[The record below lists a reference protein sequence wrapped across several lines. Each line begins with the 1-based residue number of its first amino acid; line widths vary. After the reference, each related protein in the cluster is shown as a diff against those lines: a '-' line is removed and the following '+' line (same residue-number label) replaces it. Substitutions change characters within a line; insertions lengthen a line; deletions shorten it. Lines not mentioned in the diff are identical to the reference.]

1 MEMEF
6 AFLSQDVVNLDTK
19 IQNSIHV
26 FIYYSESESGAISI
40 TWAQQNTCYS
50 PSNTMCWHDVVLVL
64 GHPDTQQ
71 KMYVF
76 GVS

>member
-1 MEMEF
+1 MEIEF
-6 AFLSQDVVNLDTK
+6 AFLSQDDGNLDTK

-40 TWAQQNTCYS
+40 TWSQQNTSYS
-50 PSNTMCWHDVVLVL
+50 PSNTMRWPDVVLML